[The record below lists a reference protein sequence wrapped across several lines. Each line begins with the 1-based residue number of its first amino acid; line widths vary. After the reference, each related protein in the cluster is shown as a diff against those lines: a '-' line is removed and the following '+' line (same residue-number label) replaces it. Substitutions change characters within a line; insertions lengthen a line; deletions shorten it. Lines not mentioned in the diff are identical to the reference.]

1 MFYNKASTICKGW
14 SCRVEFFWSF
24 FKRWFSS
31 GLNPSYYLFG
41 RRPLMVFA
49 WQICFLM
56 RFEFISSNPGNDWFP
71 TQQQETNG
79 LARSGDQMEI
89 IRFWCGVSNCLFIF
103 GGTWYVASQIALFFS
118 CTNSYDIFIQ
128 ICCWKVWWFQELFF
142 KSYYFL
148 NAFKR
153 SQLNLNCVCR
163 LTPYWKRSFFLFTV
177 SWNSTKKKLIF
188 CCNRSAGKLL
198 HRTGLLSIVY
208 FYGQSKKKIV

>member
-1 MFYNKASTICKGW
+1 
-14 SCRVEFFWSF
+14 
-24 FKRWFSS
+24 
-31 GLNPSYYLFG
+31 
-41 RRPLMVFA
+41 MVFA

-89 IRFWCGVSNCLFIF
+89 IRFWCNISNCLFFWWNLICCVSNCL
-103 GGTWYVASQIALFFS
+103 VFFS
-118 CTNSYDIFIQ
+118 CTNSYDILIQ

-153 SQLNLNCVCR
+153 SQLNLNCVADWLLIGREAFSR
-163 LTPYWKRSFFLFTV
+163 LQLVETR
-177 SWNSTKKKLIF
+177 KKKKF

-208 FYGQSKKKIV
+208 FYGQSKKKIM